1 MSGLLNETVPVSLST
16 GFSKNHEESV
26 IRRKQTTLNQHQSY
40 NMRQKKL
47 DEDDEIRDIIE
58 KTSKLQIQSQLS
70 ISSKFIKFF
79 SPLILTALSALV
91 RIYRIDAAKYV
102 VWDEAHFGKFA
113 SYYLKREFYFDVH
126 PPLGKLLVALS
137 GYLAGYDGNF
147 VFESGKEFP
156 DSMDFV
162 FMRVFNCVFGIL
174 VTPLAYRT
182 AVLAGFSHWTC
193 WFISLMVIFEQLSL
207 TLSKFILLDS
217 MLLFL
222 LYLLFLLDQPPPG
235 MCSTKGIF

>member
-113 SYYLKREFYFDVH
+113 SY
-126 PPLGKLLVALS
+126 
-137 GYLAGYDGNF
+137 
-147 VFESGKEFP
+147 
-156 DSMDFV
+156 
-162 FMRVFNCVFGIL
+162 
-174 VTPLAYRT
+174 
-182 AVLAGFSHWTC
+182 
-193 WFISLMVIFEQLSL
+193 
-207 TLSKFILLDS
+207 
-217 MLLFL
+217 
-222 LYLLFLLDQPPPG
+222 
-235 MCSTKGIF
+235 